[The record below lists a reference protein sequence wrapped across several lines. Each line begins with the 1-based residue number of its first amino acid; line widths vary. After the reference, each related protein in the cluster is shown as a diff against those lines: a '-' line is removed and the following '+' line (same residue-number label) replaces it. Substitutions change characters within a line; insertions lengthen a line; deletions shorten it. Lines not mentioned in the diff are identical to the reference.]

1 MRRVSL
7 PLAGLEYMIRSEI
20 CDHCPH
26 RTPVNGP
33 NGQRACQSGCA
44 QYEAVPA
51 LYDVARRLDPMI
63 ANVAETL
70 KHHMPLT
77 GPGVNWGRGRRRNV
91 VTLIRKYLNV

>member
-7 PLAGLEYMIRSEI
+7 PVAGLEYLFRADI

-33 NGQRACQSGCA
+33 HGQRACQSGCA

-51 LYDVARRLDPMI
+51 LYDLAQRLDPM
-63 ANVAETL
+63 VADVSAAL
-70 KHHMPLT
+70 KHHMPT
-77 GPGVNWGRGRRRNV
+77 SGPGVNWAPGRRRKV
-91 VTLIRKYLNV
+91 IGLIRKYLGV

>member
-70 KHHMPLT
+70 KHRMPLS

-91 VTLIRKYLNV
+91 IGLIRKYLNV